1 MTYSARPSGAVIR
14 SVTFPPGCAW
24 GWHRAGPFGPGFNSL
39 INLLKPHESES
50 PSMSAW
56 IEHNWVE
63 HSQVLL
69 DSYASFVG
77 EELLSRDG
85 DADAQAERLFNAPFV
100 VVSHGTQ
107 ADPLLNYA
115 NQTALDLWQVDVP
128 TLLTMPSRTT
138 AEPMHRDERTRLLER
153 TTRDGFV
160 DDYRGIRISSTGRRF
175 LIDRATVWNLLD
187 ADGRYVGQAATF
199 SEWTFLDD

>member
-1 MTYSARPSGAVIR
+1 
-14 SVTFPPGCAW
+14 
-24 GWHRAGPFGPGFNSL
+24 
-39 INLLKPHESES
+39 
-50 PSMSAW
+50 MSTW
-56 IEHNWVE
+56 IEYNWVE

-69 DSYASFVG
+69 DSYARFVG

-85 DADAQAERLFNAPFV
+85 DAEAQAERLFNASFV

-138 AEPMHRDERTRLLER
+138 AEPMHRDERARLLER

-199 SEWTFLDD
+199 SAWTFLDD